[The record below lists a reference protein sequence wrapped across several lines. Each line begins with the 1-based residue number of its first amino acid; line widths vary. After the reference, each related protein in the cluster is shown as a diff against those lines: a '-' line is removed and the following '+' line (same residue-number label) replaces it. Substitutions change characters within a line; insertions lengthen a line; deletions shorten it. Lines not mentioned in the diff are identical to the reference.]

1 MVDVYAYC
9 NKNPEVLQE
18 LLNKSSIFHTV
29 VRSTEDYKA
38 THIKWNE
45 SGRNVSRGQR
55 CNELKREL
63 NVKMHCRRLIS
74 AAGAFL
80 AAIN

>member
-1 MVDVYAYC
+1 MLDVYAYC

-55 CNELKREL
+55 CNELKKEQ
-63 NVKMHCRRLIS
+63 NVKCTAVDWHQQVD
-74 AAGAFL
+74 FW
-80 AAIN
+80 

>member
-1 MVDVYAYC
+1 MLDVYAYC

-38 THIKWNE
+38 THITWNE

-55 CNELKREL
+55 CNELKKEQ
-63 NVKMHCRRLIS
+63 NVKMHCFRLTS
-74 AAGAFL
+74 AGGFL
-80 AAIN
+80 VTIN